1 MKKLLFFSVLFCA
14 TMHSL
19 EAQTFVVANSDGVE
33 IKYTVTNGDS
43 VGVVSN
49 SYTGRVVVPESVTYE
64 GTTYTVEQV
73 NAKAFLGCSVQYVE
87 LPSTVVKIGVMAFQ
101 NSTLDTLRLNSTD
114 VPTNLYGDPMDANMV
129 INLFGNSLAKQV
141 TVTVPAGHL
150 RQYHYSAWCEIPG
163 LTSPTAVAVT
173 LFSPK
178 NTYLVMAYTHLKQ
191 NLNSAVYYT
200 RNFEVGEKIWLAP
213 YHQNHDTVFLGWD
226 KGGVYLTEITGPD
239 TLRPVYDRV
248 GHNTLDINNVSTLI
262 RFTGQLAYMNGIS
275 NYFVP
280 AQSTNSSL
288 YSTGLWIGGYN
299 PDNRYTALCVNRF
312 SVGDYVPGPLTVDGN
327 YSSDLATRQAFNRV
341 WTVSR
346 AEIDDFL
353 AHVGTEGYSIP
364 ENILS
369 WPGNGGEGYAPQLA
383 PYYDADS
390 NGIYEPQ
397 HGDYPII
404 RGDKMAFSIFND
416 VCVHSEDG
424 LTPMGM
430 EIHMSAYAFDDP
442 QDTALNNTVFVSF
455 KCINRSGNTY
465 VNSLMG
471 TFADIDLGFADD
483 DYIGCDV
490 KNGLFYGYN
499 GLASDQQYGEAP
511 PAQGCMI
518 LAGPNADEDGQ
529 DNAKID
535 LDRMAI
541 YYPEQL
547 DSYQLPSGG
556 YDIPRLTADADLYYP
571 YGWTLGHS
579 INGHNYGNG
588 IADDERLG
596 MSYFVYYDNSI
607 SSVNGEPQ
615 YDYDYLNYMQAVW
628 KNGVH
633 IKYGGNGC
641 NTGTT
646 DIDCRFM
653 YPGDSDPLH
662 WGTSGGVPNTNP
674 DDWNEVTAGNVPG
687 DRRGIQSCGYFT
699 ITPNEVNTLDLA
711 YTTAFG
717 ADSYGSLNLLRTQS
731 GDIRKQFTRDTTNN
745 GTPFTYMPYSPAIVG
760 ISTVAKQPSM
770 KVYPN
775 PARDLVTVAL
785 GEGECTDIE
794 VLNIS
799 GLKVKSISQTHGL
812 VTIDLSGL
820 SKGVY
825 FVRCGSEVVRL
836 VRL

>member
-1 MKKLLFFSVLFCA
+1 MIY
-14 TMHSL
+14 SL
-19 EAQTFVVANSDGVE
+19 EAQTFVVENSDGVE
-33 IKYTVTNGDS
+33 IKYTVTNGDA

-49 SYTGRVVVPESVTYE
+49 NYTGRVVVPESVIYD

-73 NAKAFLGCSVQYVE
+73 NANAFSASSVQYVE
-87 LPSTVVKIGVMAFQ
+87 LPSTILKFGVMLFN
-101 NSTLDTLRLNSTD
+101 NSTIDTLRLNCPEP
-114 VPTNLYGDPMDANMV
+114 PTNLYGITMDATMV
-129 INLFGNSLAKQV
+129 KNLFGNPLANEV
-141 TVTVPAGHL
+141 TVIVPSGHL
-150 RQYHYSAWCEIPG
+150 RQFHYSGWCELPG
-163 LTSPTAVAVT
+163 LTSPTAVPVT
-173 LFSPK
+173 LYSPK
-178 NTYLVMAYTHLKQ
+178 NTILVMAYTYLK
-191 NLNSAVYYT
+191 LNPNTSEYFT

-213 YHQNHDTVFLGWD
+213 YHQNHDTVFMGWD
-226 KGGVYLTEITGPD
+226 KGDVYLTEITGPD
-239 TLRPVYDRV
+239 TLRPIYDRV
-248 GHNTLDINNVSTLI
+248 GHNTLDINNVSALV
-262 RFTGQLAYMNGIS
+262 RFTGQLAYMNGEA

-280 AQSTNSSL
+280 AQTTNSPL
-288 YSTGLWIGGYN
+288 FSTGLWMGGYN
-299 PDNRYTALCVNRF
+299 QDISQTALSVNRF

-327 YSSDLATRQAFNRV
+327 YSSDLTTRQAFNRV

-346 AEIDDFL
+346 AEIDDFI
-353 AHVGTEGYSIP
+353 AHVGTDGYSIP

-397 HGDYPII
+397 HGDYPLI

-424 LTPMGM
+424 LPPMGM

-442 QDTALNNTVFVSF
+442 QDTALNNTVFVSY

-465 VNSLMG
+465 VSSMMG
-471 TFADIDLGFADD
+471 AFADIDLGNAYD

-490 KNGLFYGYN
+490 KNGLLYGYN
-499 GLASDQQYGEAP
+499 GTASDQQYGAVP

-518 LAGPNADEDGQ
+518 LAGPNADQDGQ

-535 LDRMAI
+535 LNKMMT

-547 DSYQLPSGG
+547 ATYQLPSGE

-571 YGWTLGHS
+571 EAWALGHS

-588 IADDERLG
+588 IVDDERLG
-596 MSYFVYYDNSI
+596 MSYFVYYENST
-607 SSVNGEPQ
+607 SSINGEPM
-615 YDYDYLNYMQAVW
+615 YDYDYANYMQAVW

-641 NTGTT
+641 NIGTT

-662 WGTSGGVPNTNP
+662 WGTGGSVPNINP
-674 DDWNEVTAGNVPG
+674 DDWTEITAGNSPG

-699 ITPNEVNTLDLA
+699 IMPDEVNTLDLA

-717 ADSYGSLNLLRTQS
+717 TDNYGSLSLLRTQS

-760 ISTVAKQPSM
+760 TSTVPEQPSM

-775 PARDLVTVAL
+775 PAHDLITVAL
-785 GEGECTDIE
+785 GEGTCTDIE
-794 VLNIS
+794 VLNIR
-799 GLKVKSISQTHGL
+799 GHMVKSLSQAHGL
-812 VTIDLSGL
+812 VTIDLSNL
-820 SKGVY
+820 PKGVY
-825 FVRCGSEVVRL
+825 FVRCGSEVIRL